1 MKCNVTRGQA
11 APAAADEVRHA
22 SNSRALVL
30 QGRGQ
35 QAAVPLHLVVVVVV
49 MMLMIVMVM
58 MVTMVIFVP
67 WSASSK
73 YGPECA

>member
-1 MKCNVTRGQA
+1 M
-11 APAAADEVRHA
+11 RHA

-30 QGRGQ
+30 QGRRQ
-35 QAAVPLHLVVVVVV
+35 QAAVPLHLVVVV